1 MFVAIEAGL
10 AAVVLALAFTVP
22 GLGSPW
28 FARLERT
35 FGNLARQRKLS
46 VITVGLTAL
55 SLRAALLPI
64 LPISVPGVSD
74 EFGYLLLSDTFAH
87 GRLTNPTS
95 PMWVHFE
102 NSTILWH
109 PTYTSKYWPAQGMM
123 MAVGQVLMGHP
134 FWGVWLSIG
143 LMCAAITWMLQ
154 AWVGERWAL
163 LGGFLA
169 LIRFG
174 TFNYWANSYW
184 GGTVTAMGGALVLG
198 ALPRLKQQE
207 HRLRNALLM
216 GLGFAVLATSRPYEG
231 LFLSIPVAVA
241 LLVWLWKLKRPELG
255 LALRRAMVPLL
266 AVLALTVAGMGYYF
280 WRTTGTPFHT
290 PYTIFEHTYDPVPV
304 FPWQPVKPFPAYNYP
319 HIRRAY
325 LLILDGFY
333 NHTQTAGGLFVGT
346 LTRFGIMGSFYLGPI
361 FILPLLLALGL
372 VPYGFSCKKLSP
384 NTRFLIIV
392 SAAVILSN
400 LLPIWYMPHYTSPA
414 TCTILALVLIAM
426 RRVQS
431 FNWRGKPSGRFIVRA
446 VPSICVLLLLLRMAA
461 PGLATNKIPN
471 WCYMTASDYG
481 RADVLWKLRRC
492 PGQQLAIVR
501 HNPSTDMGFDGW
513 VFNRADLKSAKV
525 IWAHDMGP
533 AKNQELIDY
542 FKGRNVWLV
551 DADNNPPKLVPYS
564 EGADCKPIADEQGS
578 RQSK

>member
-1 MFVAIEAGL
+1 LVVVA
-10 AAVVLALAFTVP
+10 LALAFIVP
-22 GLGSPW
+22 DVGSRW
-28 FARLERT
+28 FGRLEWA
-35 FGNLARQRKLS
+35 FGNLARQKKLS
-46 VITVGLTAL
+46 VLTVGLTAL
-55 SLRAALLPI
+55 TMRAALLPI
-64 LPISVPGVSD
+64 LPLPVPGIGD

-87 GRLTNPTS
+87 WRLTNPTS

-102 NSTILWH
+102 NSNILWH

-216 GLGFAVLATSRPYEG
+216 GLGFAVLANSRPYEG

-255 LALRRAMVPLL
+255 AALRTAMVPLL

-280 WRTTGTPFHT
+280 WRTTGSPFNTPC
-290 PYTIFEHTYDPVPV
+290 TIFEHTYDPAPV
-304 FPWQPVKPFPAYNYP
+304 LPWQPLKPFPAHNYP
-319 HIRRAY
+319 HIRPAFM
-325 LLILDGFY
+325 LILDGFY
-333 NHTQTAGGLFVGT
+333 NHTQTPGGLFVGT

-372 VPYGFSCKKLSP
+372 VPDGFSWKKLSP
-384 NTRFLIIV
+384 NTRFLMIV
-392 SAAVILSN
+392 SAAVIFAN

-414 TCTILALVLIAM
+414 TCAILALVLIAM

-431 FNWRGKPSGRFIVRA
+431 FNWRGKPSGQFIIRA
-446 VPSICVLLLLLRMAA
+446 VPSICVLLLLLRMAV
-461 PGLATNKIPN
+461 PGLATNKIPS
-471 WCYMTASDYG
+471 WCYLTASDYG
-481 RADVLWKLRRC
+481 RADVQWKLRRY

-513 VFNRADLKSAKV
+513 VYNRADLNSAKI
-525 IWAHDMGP
+525 IWAHDMGRE
-533 AKNQELIDY
+533 KNQELIDY
-542 FKGRNVWLV
+542 YKSRHVWLV
-551 DADNNPPKLVPYS
+551 DADSHPPKLVPYS
-564 EGADCKPIADEQGS
+564 EVAGSQPIAGQRGS
-578 RQSK
+578 GQSK